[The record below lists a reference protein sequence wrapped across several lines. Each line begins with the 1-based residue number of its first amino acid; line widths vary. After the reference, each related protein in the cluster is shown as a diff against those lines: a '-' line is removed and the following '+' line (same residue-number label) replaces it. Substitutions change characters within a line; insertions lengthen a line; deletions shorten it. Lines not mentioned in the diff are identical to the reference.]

1 MKATWEERMEIYST
15 SVLCLSGL
23 SSHSYPSKSTKD
35 CDRVD
40 KVIEYRKRIVTSNKV
55 CQTHEH
61 GGKHKGYPGNTSA
74 SALGENAGHS
84 SVLGHAVE
92 CSRGD
97 VLIRV
102 GGGDGENQDAMI
114 GRGQRSEKIGRDT
127 YQAFMIA
134 GRTLIPADSIATTKG
149 EALAPPEV
157 PFFAAWASKGE
168 EESTIIPTKNEEKT

>member
-1 MKATWEERMEIYST
+1 MKATWEERMEIYRT
-15 SVLCLSGL
+15 SVLCLPVL

-40 KVIEYRKRIVTSNKV
+40 KVVEYRKRIVTSNKV
-55 CQTHEH
+55 RQTHEH
-61 GGKHKGYPGNTSA
+61 GGKNEGYPGNTSA
-74 SALGENAGHS
+74 IALGENAGHT

-97 VLIRV
+97 ILIGV

-114 GRGQRSEKIGRDT
+114 GRGQRSEKIGRET

-134 GRTLIPADSIATTKG
+134 GRALIPADSIATTKG

-157 PFFAAWASKGE
+157 PFFAAWASKGD